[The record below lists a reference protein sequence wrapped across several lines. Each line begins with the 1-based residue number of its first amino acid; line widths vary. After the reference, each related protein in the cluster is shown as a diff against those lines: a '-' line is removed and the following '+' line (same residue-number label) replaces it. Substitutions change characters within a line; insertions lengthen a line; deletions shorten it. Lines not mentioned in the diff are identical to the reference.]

1 MHRKEVSIDLGALW
15 EQQKTTTW
23 KAGLRKN
30 MTSRSPQTPR
40 SSKGA
45 RNTLNNLSHFSRSKS
60 RQKQNV
66 FDEVEE
72 GNPQVAEFRINES
85 YFNEP
90 SEQVI

>member
-1 MHRKEVSIDLGALW
+1 MIFGA
-15 EQQKTTTW
+15 QNDAQIVKNRQKIIVKTMW
-23 KAGLRKN
+23 KKYL
-30 MTSRSPQTPR
+30 
-40 SSKGA
+40 
-45 RNTLNNLSHFSRSKS
+45 F
-60 RQKQNV
+60 QKQNV